1 MMRKISEA
9 TKITKVVSKVLSVLE
24 KEDLTEEQIESVMK
38 ATEETLG
45 ITSTTTSKHCDCDC
59 DCEEIKDCE

>member
-1 MMRKISEA
+1 MRKISEA

-24 KEDLTEEQIESVMK
+24 KEELTDEQVASVMK

-45 ITSTTTSKHCDCDC
+45 IKPPIPPIPPKVCN
-59 DCEEIKDCE
+59 CEETKED